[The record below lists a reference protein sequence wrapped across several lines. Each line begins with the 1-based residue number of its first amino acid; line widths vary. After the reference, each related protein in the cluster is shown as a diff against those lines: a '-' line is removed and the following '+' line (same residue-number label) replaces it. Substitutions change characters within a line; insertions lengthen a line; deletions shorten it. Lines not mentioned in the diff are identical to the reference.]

1 MTLIKDSRGR
11 RSWHL
16 TLAIPAVVLLTAS
29 FLAGGLDLSVG
40 EFRVI
45 LASRS
50 GADYALMLAPF
61 LAAMGWRDYI
71 EKVKCGN
78 GNGGN
83 GKDGAGWP
91 GSCSS
96 SPCSSRAARCR

>member
-1 MTLIKDSRGR
+1 MRLIADSRGR

-16 TLAIPAVVLLTAS
+16 TLAIPAVVLLTTS
-29 FLAGGLDLSVG
+29 FLLGGLDVSIG
-40 EFRVI
+40 EFRII

-78 GNGGN
+78 GNGHAAGN
-83 GKDGAGWP
+83 GKDGA
-91 GSCSS
+91 
-96 SPCSSRAARCR
+96 